1 MINKIVLNVR
11 DLDRIREV
19 VIENNVKMFTLV
31 VDNTSEIG
39 YTVDVEFEYDLN
51 GRDAV
56 VRVPIVGV
64 DDW

>member
-1 MINKIVLNVR
+1 MITKVVLNDR

-19 VIENNVKMFTLV
+19 VVENNVKMFTLV
-31 VDNTSEIG
+31 VDNGSGIG
-39 YTVDVEFEYDLN
+39 YTVDLEFEYDLN

-64 DDW
+64 EDW